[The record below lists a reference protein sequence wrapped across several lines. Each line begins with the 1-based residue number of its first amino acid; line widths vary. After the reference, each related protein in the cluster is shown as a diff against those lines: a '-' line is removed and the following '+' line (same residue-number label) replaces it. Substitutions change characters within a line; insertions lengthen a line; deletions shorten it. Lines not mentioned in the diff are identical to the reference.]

1 MPKLKSPPV
10 ELGQIFISERAL
22 QMIVYGAL
30 LPIRGLKT
38 PDRMRR
44 EGVLGTLAKAYEGN
58 GIQIVK
64 EKPPGGGEPRLHV
77 KMALVAQYGV
87 KIQDAAAQAVRE
99 VRQRVKQLAGLEVDE
114 VSVKIIG
121 IDESEAHGKNR

>member
-1 MPKLKSPPV
+1 MPKLKQPPV
-10 ELGQIFISERAL
+10 ELGQIFISEHAL

-30 LPIRGLKT
+30 LPVPGLKT
-38 PDRMRR
+38 PDRIRR
-44 EGVLGTLAKAYEGN
+44 EGVLGALAKAYGGN

-64 EKPPGGGEPRLHV
+64 ESPSAGGEPRLHV
-77 KMALVAQYGV
+77 KLALVAQYGV

-99 VRQRVKQLAGLEVDE
+99 VRQRVKQLASLEVDE

-121 IDESEAHGKNR
+121 IDKPEPHEEAR